1 MNFYIK
7 PLAYEEMLTMRKAGK
22 IASYILRRL
31 KKIIRPG
38 ITAKNIEQFFV
49 ETIKKYSGMES
60 AFLGFNGYPAHLCVS
75 INEEII
81 HGIPTSR
88 IVKEGDV
95 VSVDLGIK
103 YKGLFIDTAYTY
115 LVGKVNSLAK
125 KLVNITFRA
134 LYEGIKKAK
143 IGAKIGDIGYAIQH
157 FVEKNGFSVIRR
169 FVGHGI
175 GRDLHLPPEVPNFGE
190 RGKGEDIREGYVL
203 AIEPMVSAG
212 SYEVEILDNGWTAKT
227 KDNSLSA
234 HFEHT
239 VAITKKGAWILT
251 K

>member
-1 MNFYIK
+1 
-7 PLAYEEMLTMRKAGK
+7 MLTMRKAGK

-190 RGKGEDIREGYVL
+190 RGKGEGIREGYVL